1 MKKTVIFPALIL
13 SAVAVN
19 AQTTNVAMGQEF
31 QELAAH
37 GGLSGKG
44 FASFQQYTSGEE
56 HGSQFF
62 FPEWT
67 KGEVVTTR
75 KEVFNE
81 GMQFVYDKVNQELYI
96 RKADSSLVLQTNKDE
111 IQSFSL
117 KDDNNVQ
124 YNFVNSK
131 LFSDDKQQV
140 FYQVLVYDSS
150 RYTLLKYIKTK
161 FQKAP
166 MTEMMNQR
174 EGNVYDGYVDKYVY
188 YILKP
193 DDLNL
198 HPVQLNPKNIKKVF
212 GELEI
217 PYEVY
222 MNAHIEPTDEDYLVK
237 MVRQLNK

>member
-1 MKKTVIFPALIL
+1 MKKAIIFPALIM
-13 SAVAVN
+13 SAAALN
-19 AQTTNVAMGQEF
+19 AQTSNVAMGQEF
-31 QELAAH
+31 AELAAH

-67 KGEVVTTR
+67 NGEVITTR

-96 RKADSSLVLQTNKDE
+96 RKKDSSLVLQTNKDE

-117 KDDNNVQ
+117 KGDDKVQ

-131 LFSDDKQQV
+131 LFNDEKPQV

-161 FQKAP
+161 FVKAP
-166 MTEMMNQR
+166 MTEMMNER

-188 YILKP
+188 FIVKP
-193 DDLNL
+193 DDLIL
-198 HPVQLNPKNIKKVF
+198 HPVILTAKNIKKVF

-222 MNAHIEPTDEDYLVK
+222 MNVHPELIDEEYLVK
-237 MVRQLNK
+237 MVSQLNK